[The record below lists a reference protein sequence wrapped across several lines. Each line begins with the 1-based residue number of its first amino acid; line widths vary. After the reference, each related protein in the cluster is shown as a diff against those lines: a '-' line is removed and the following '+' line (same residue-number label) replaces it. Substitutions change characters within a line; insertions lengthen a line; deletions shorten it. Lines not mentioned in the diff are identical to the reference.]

1 MQFIIFAVLA
11 VIAFIFLIVYNLR
24 AAKKSEKKD
33 KGNASPMPQEEVLD
47 YIPER
52 KALPMGNPNQA
63 SGNQTISNQ
72 AAGNQAAGN
81 NDQAYR
87 QALRSFVEQDAQT
100 ETGETEQDK
109 IADQEYRE
117 ALRSMSKREGE

>member
-33 KGNASPMPQEEVLD
+33 KGNASPMPQEEMID

-52 KALPMGNPNQA
+52 KALPMENPNQA
-63 SGNQTISNQ
+63 SGNQTIS
-72 AAGNQAAGN
+72 NQAAGN

-100 ETGETEQDK
+100 QTSETEQDK